1 MHPAPSLIVFTVFS
15 GLGFGLLAW
24 LGLGPALGQPE
35 PLGWAAFVWFGLGY
49 GLAGVGLLA
58 SAFHLGHPERMLLA
72 FTQWRSSWLS
82 REAVLAVAALA
93 VMAPHAAG
101 SVFLATPLPAFGM
114 AAAVLAVM
122 TVAATAMIYA
132 QLRTVPRWH
141 HWTVPALFVVAALA
155 GGALLAGQGRAA
167 LWLLLLLALLMIA
180 HWRIGDGR
188 FRASGSDA
196 GTATGLGGLGRVRLL
211 EPPHSGRNYLL
222 REMVHVVG
230 RRHAHKLRLIALA
243 LGALLPAVL
252 VLLAP
257 GSVVALAFAAVLH
270 LGGMLA
276 ARWLFFAEAEH
287 VVGLYYGRGDTAPT
301 DG

>member
-24 LGLGPALGQPE
+24 LGLGGSAPV
-35 PLGWAAFVWFGLGY
+35 GWAAFGWYGLGY
-49 GLAGVGLLA
+49 GLAGAGLIA

-82 REAVLAVAALA
+82 REAVLAVATLA

-101 SVFLATPLPAFGM
+101 SVFLSVPLPAFG
-114 AAAVLAVM
+114 ALGGALALATVL
-122 TVAATAMIYA
+122 ATAMIYA
-132 QLRTVPRWH
+132 SIRAVPRWH
-141 HWTVPALFVVAALA
+141 HWTVPAVFLAAALS
-155 GGALLAGQGRAA
+155 GGALLAGQALAGAGLLAA
-167 LWLLLLLALLMIA
+167 LGGALVA

-188 FRASGSDA
+188 FRTSGSDA
-196 GTATGLGGLGRVRLL
+196 GTATGLGRFGAVRLL

-230 RRHAHKLRLIALA
+230 RRHALKLRAIA
-243 LGALLPAVL
+243 LGAGVALPLTL

-257 GSVVALAFAAVLH
+257 ASPIALGLAALWH
-270 LGGMLA
+270 TGGMLA

-287 VVGLYYGRGDTAPT
+287 VVGLYYGRDPARA
-301 DG
+301 